1 MNYWELET
9 EAWELVPDDYDGAGW
24 MTLRG
29 RIESLERTFSLE
41 CTLCDDR
48 D

>member
-9 EAWELVPDDYDGAGW
+9 EQWERIPDDYDGAGT

-29 RIESLERTFSLE
+29 RRDLLERSYHIETEELE
-41 CTLCDDR
+41 
-48 D
+48 

>member
-9 EAWELVPDDYDGAGW
+9 EQWELIPDDYDGAGI

-29 RIESLERTFSLE
+29 RLDLLERLYRIDSEDFE
-41 CTLCDDR
+41 
-48 D
+48 